1 MVINLISF
9 APLSP
14 KVKVEPFQ
22 TLPRVGR
29 CNVDIRG
36 QGGHLSGYRYWL
48 LVKKMALFSE
58 KWPFLKVFLTSGR
71 VVAGMSGSRLS
82 EATDEGKRCT

>member
-1 MVINLISF
+1 MVNNLITL

-14 KVKVEPFQ
+14 EVNVDPFR
-22 TLPRVGR
+22 TLAPMGG

-82 EATDEGKRCT
+82 EAIDEGKRCT